1 MWISAF
7 YRLWLGCLESYF
19 PVAPHHVTRR
29 NIRSMNVFYD
39 DEDRDAYLELIQ
51 DQAESSG
58 LDVPA
63 WRLMSNHVH
72 FIRGCQEQTGD
83 KA

>member
-1 MWISAF
+1 
-7 YRLWLGCLESYF
+7 
-19 PVAPHHVTRR
+19 
-29 NIRSMNVFYD
+29 MNVFYD

-72 FIRGCQEQTGD
+72 FIVDAKTKPVIKHETDHMPITRVDPFSTVHLARSD
-83 KA
+83 LL